1 MAEGIRERLKKSS
14 EIELTVKGRVSG
26 KAIPRPVWFALSKD
40 ESSVFLVP
48 VSGRKTQWY
57 LNVKKE
63 PRVTIQV
70 GGVSFTAAAQELQA
84 ERVGE
89 VLDAFRAKYG
99 KADIKRYYPMVGTD
113 DVAFE
118 VRLPSS

>member
-1 MAEGIRERLKKSS
+1 MAGILDKLRKS
-14 EIELTVKGRVSG
+14 EEVELSVKGRVSG
-26 KAIPRPVWFALSKD
+26 KPIPRPVWFALSDD
-40 ESSVFLVP
+40 ESYIYLVP

-63 PRVTIQV
+63 PRVTIEV
-70 GGVSFTAAAQELQA
+70 GGSPFTADVRELPA
-84 ERVGE
+84 EWVGE

-99 KADIKRYYPMVGTD
+99 EADIKKYYPMVGKD

-118 VRLPSS
+118 VRLPSAK